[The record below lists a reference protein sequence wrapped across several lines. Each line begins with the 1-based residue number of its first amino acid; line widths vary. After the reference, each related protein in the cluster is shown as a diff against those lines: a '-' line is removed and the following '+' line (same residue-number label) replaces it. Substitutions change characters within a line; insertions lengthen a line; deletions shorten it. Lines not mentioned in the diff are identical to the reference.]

1 MSAPGSSDEPTPC
14 NTDADVDCGR
24 ALAEL
29 EQYLDGELPDMELGT
44 IREHLAACY
53 PCADRATFEEQLRA
67 IVRDRCA
74 EAAPPTLVDTI
85 RSRLDEAEQ
94 SVDS

>member
-1 MSAPGSSDEPTPC
+1 MSAPESDEPTPC
-14 NTDADVDCGR
+14 STDGHLDCEG

-29 EQYLDGELPDMELGT
+29 ERYLDGELPVSELD
-44 IREHLAACY
+44 IVREHLAACY

-74 EAAPPTLVDTI
+74 EAAPPTLVDRI
-85 RSRLDEAEQ
+85 RLRLDEAERVTG
-94 SVDS
+94 S